1 MVEPKIKVIT
11 LDVLKPRTSSIPLF
25 AMFLADLESVEI
37 VNVTLVEMDE
47 KTCSLKVVLYGSGID
62 FDALKEHVVKV
73 GAVIHSVD
81 QVNVEKT

>member
-1 MVEPKIKVIT
+1 
-11 LDVLKPRTSSIPLF
+11 
-25 AMFLADLESVEI
+25 MFLADLESVEI